1 MKTVRKMSSDKIEK
15 GRHLLHMRITS
26 GKHLENPNSD
36 LLKIPLE
43 ALHKI
48 ALQQIG
54 EQEAYIE
61 ELEGQLKE
69 FTEAAVLSRKD
80 SIRIAEEVRREEVI
94 ADIWKRFNESQQKN
108 GRLRKKY
115 NELAQQYA
123 YSVRQV
129 EALTQQ
135 LRQYSST
142 TDND

>member
-1 MKTVRKMSSDKIEK
+1 MMSNDKIAK
-15 GRHLLHMRITS
+15 GRHILQMKIAS
-26 GKHLENPNSD
+26 AKHLENPNSD

-69 FTEAAVLSRKD
+69 FSEAAVLSRKD
-80 SIRIAEEVRREEVI
+80 SVRIAEEVRREEVI
-94 ADIWKRFNESQQKN
+94 ADIWKKFNESQQKN

>member
-1 MKTVRKMSSDKIEK
+1 MSNDKIAK
-15 GRHLLHMRITS
+15 GRHILQMKIAS
-26 GKHLENPNSD
+26 AKHLENPNSD
-36 LLKIPLE
+36 LLKVPLE

-80 SIRIAEEVRREEVI
+80 SVRIAEEVRREEVI

>member
-1 MKTVRKMSSDKIEK
+1 MMSNDKIAK
-15 GRHLLHMRITS
+15 GRHILQMKIAS
-26 GKHLENPNSD
+26 AKHLENPNSD

-80 SIRIAEEVRREEVI
+80 SVRIAEEVRREEVI
-94 ADIWKRFNESQQKN
+94 SDIWKRFNESQQKN

>member
-1 MKTVRKMSSDKIEK
+1 MMSNDKIAK
-15 GRHLLHMRITS
+15 GRHILQMKIAS
-26 GKHLENPNSD
+26 VKHLENPNSD
-36 LLKIPLE
+36 LLKVPLE

-80 SIRIAEEVRREEVI
+80 SVRIAEEVRREEVI
-94 ADIWKRFNESQQKN
+94 ADIWKRFTESQQKN

-135 LRQYSST
+135 LKQYSST

>member
-1 MKTVRKMSSDKIEK
+1 MMSNDKIAK
-15 GRHLLHMRITS
+15 GRHILQMKIAS
-26 GKHLENPNSD
+26 AKHLENPNSD

-80 SIRIAEEVRREEVI
+80 SVRIAEEVRREEVI
-94 ADIWKRFNESQQKN
+94 ADIWKRFTESQQKN

-135 LRQYSST
+135 LSQYSST

>member
-1 MKTVRKMSSDKIEK
+1 MSNDKIAK
-15 GRHLLHMRITS
+15 GRHILQMKIAS
-26 GKHLENPNSD
+26 AKHLENPNSD

-69 FTEAAVLSRKD
+69 FSEAAVLSRKD
-80 SIRIAEEVRREEVI
+80 SVRIAEEVRREEVI
-94 ADIWKRFNESQQKN
+94 ADIWKKFNESQQKN

>member
-1 MKTVRKMSSDKIEK
+1 MSNDKIAK
-15 GRHLLHMRITS
+15 GRHILQMKIAS
-26 GKHLENPNSD
+26 AKHLENPNSD

-80 SIRIAEEVRREEVI
+80 SVRIAEEVRREEVI

-142 TDND
+142 TDNN

>member
-1 MKTVRKMSSDKIEK
+1 MSSDKIEK
-15 GRHLLHMRITS
+15 GRHLLHMRIAS
-26 GKHLENPNSD
+26 AKHLENPNSD

-80 SIRIAEEVRREEVI
+80 SVRIAEEVRREEVI

>member
-1 MKTVRKMSSDKIEK
+1 MMSNDKIAK
-15 GRHLLHMRITS
+15 GRHILQMKIAS
-26 GKHLENPNSD
+26 VKHLENPNSD

-80 SIRIAEEVRREEVI
+80 SVRIAEEVRREEVI
-94 ADIWKRFNESQQKN
+94 ADIWKRFTESQQKN
-108 GRLRKKY
+108 GRLRKMY

>member
-1 MKTVRKMSSDKIEK
+1 MSNDKIAK
-15 GRHLLHMRITS
+15 GRHILQMKIAS
-26 GKHLENPNSD
+26 AKHLENPNSD
-36 LLKIPLE
+36 SLKIPLE

-80 SIRIAEEVRREEVI
+80 SVRIAEEVRREEVI

>member
-1 MKTVRKMSSDKIEK
+1 MMSNDKIAK
-15 GRHLLHMRITS
+15 GRHILQMKIAS
-26 GKHLENPNSD
+26 AKHLENPNSD

-54 EQEAYIE
+54 EQEAYID

-80 SIRIAEEVRREEVI
+80 SVRIAEEVRREEVI

>member
-1 MKTVRKMSSDKIEK
+1 MMSNDKIAK
-15 GRHLLHMRITS
+15 GRHILQMKIAS
-26 GKHLENPNSD
+26 AKHLENPNSD

-69 FTEAAVLSRKD
+69 FTEAATLSRKD
-80 SIRIAEEVRREEVI
+80 SVRIAEEVRREEVI
-94 ADIWKRFNESQQKN
+94 ADIWKRFTESQQKN

-135 LRQYSST
+135 LKQYSST

>member
-1 MKTVRKMSSDKIEK
+1 MMSNDKIAK
-15 GRHLLHMRITS
+15 GRHILQMKIAS
-26 GKHLENPNSD
+26 AKHLENPNSD

-80 SIRIAEEVRREEVI
+80 SVRIAEEVRREEVI
-94 ADIWKRFNESQQKN
+94 ANIWKRFNESQQKN

>member
-1 MKTVRKMSSDKIEK
+1 MSNDKIAK
-15 GRHLLHMRITS
+15 GRHILQMKIAS
-26 GKHLENPNSD
+26 AKHLENPNSD
-36 LLKIPLE
+36 LLKVPLE

-80 SIRIAEEVRREEVI
+80 SVRIAEEVRREEVI
-94 ADIWKRFNESQQKN
+94 ADIWKRFTESQQKN

>member
-1 MKTVRKMSSDKIEK
+1 MMSNDKIAK
-15 GRHLLHMRITS
+15 GRHILQMKIAS
-26 GKHLENPNSD
+26 AKHLENPNSD
-36 LLKIPLE
+36 LLKVPLE

-80 SIRIAEEVRREEVI
+80 SVRIAEEVRREEVI

-142 TDND
+142 TDNN

>member
-1 MKTVRKMSSDKIEK
+1 MMSNDKIAK
-15 GRHLLHMRITS
+15 GRHILQMKIAS
-26 GKHLENPNSD
+26 AKHLENPNSD

-69 FTEAAVLSRKD
+69 FTEAAALSRKD
-80 SIRIAEEVRREEVI
+80 SVRIAEEVRREEVI

>member
-1 MKTVRKMSSDKIEK
+1 MSNDKIAK
-15 GRHLLHMRITS
+15 GRHILQMKIAS
-26 GKHLENPNSD
+26 AKHLENPNSD
-36 LLKIPLE
+36 LLKVPLE

-80 SIRIAEEVRREEVI
+80 SVRIAEEVRREEVI

-123 YSVRQV
+123 YSVRQE

-142 TDND
+142 TDNN

>member
-1 MKTVRKMSSDKIEK
+1 MMSNDKIAK
-15 GRHLLHMRITS
+15 GRHILQMKIAS
-26 GKHLENPNSD
+26 AKHLDNPNSD

-80 SIRIAEEVRREEVI
+80 SVRIAEEVRREEVI

-142 TDND
+142 NDND

>member
-1 MKTVRKMSSDKIEK
+1 MSNDKIAK
-15 GRHLLHMRITS
+15 GRHILQMKIAS
-26 GKHLENPNSD
+26 AKHLENPNSD

-80 SIRIAEEVRREEVI
+80 SVRIAEEVRREEVI
-94 ADIWKRFNESQQKN
+94 ANIWKRFNESQQKN

-142 TDND
+142 NDND

>member
-1 MKTVRKMSSDKIEK
+1 MMSNDKIAK
-15 GRHLLHMRITS
+15 GRHILQMKIAS
-26 GKHLENPNSD
+26 AKHLENPNSD
-36 LLKIPLE
+36 SLKIPLE

-80 SIRIAEEVRREEVI
+80 SVRIAEEVRREEVI
-94 ADIWKRFNESQQKN
+94 ADIWKRFTESQQKN

>member
-1 MKTVRKMSSDKIEK
+1 MMSNDKIAK
-15 GRHLLHMRITS
+15 GRHILQMKIAS
-26 GKHLENPNSD
+26 AKHLENPNSD

-69 FTEAAVLSRKD
+69 FTEAAALSRKD
-80 SIRIAEEVRREEVI
+80 SVRIAEEVRREEVI
-94 ADIWKRFNESQQKN
+94 ADIWKRFTESQQKN

-123 YSVRQV
+123 YSVREV

>member
-1 MKTVRKMSSDKIEK
+1 MSNDKIAK
-15 GRHLLHMRITS
+15 GRHILQMKIAS
-26 GKHLENPNSD
+26 AKPLENPNSA

-80 SIRIAEEVRREEVI
+80 SVRIAEEVRREEVI
-94 ADIWKRFNESQQKN
+94 ADIWKRFTESQQKN

>member
-1 MKTVRKMSSDKIEK
+1 MSNDKIAK
-15 GRHLLHMRITS
+15 GRHILQMKIAS
-26 GKHLENPNSD
+26 AKHLENPNSD

-80 SIRIAEEVRREEVI
+80 SVRIAEEVRREEVI
-94 ADIWKRFNESQQKN
+94 ADIWKRFTESQQKN

-123 YSVRQV
+123 YSIRQV

>member
-1 MKTVRKMSSDKIEK
+1 MMSNDKIAK
-15 GRHLLHMRITS
+15 GRHILQMKIAS
-26 GKHLENPNSD
+26 AKHLENPNSD

-69 FTEAAVLSRKD
+69 FTEAATLSRKD
-80 SIRIAEEVRREEVI
+80 SVRIAEEVRREEVI
-94 ADIWKRFNESQQKN
+94 ADIWKRFTESQQKN

-135 LRQYSST
+135 LRQFSST

>member
-1 MKTVRKMSSDKIEK
+1 MMSNDKIAK
-15 GRHLLHMRITS
+15 GRHILQMKIAS
-26 GKHLENPNSD
+26 AKHLENPNSD

-80 SIRIAEEVRREEVI
+80 SVRIAEEVRHEEVI

>member
-1 MKTVRKMSSDKIEK
+1 MSNDKIAK
-15 GRHLLHMRITS
+15 GRHILQMKIAS
-26 GKHLENPNSD
+26 AKHLENPNSD

-80 SIRIAEEVRREEVI
+80 SVRIAEEVRREEVI
-94 ADIWKRFNESQQKN
+94 ANIWKRFNESQQKN

>member
-1 MKTVRKMSSDKIEK
+1 MMSNDKIAK
-15 GRHLLHMRITS
+15 GRHILQMKIAS
-26 GKHLENPNSD
+26 AKHLENPNSD

-61 ELEGQLKE
+61 ELEGKLKE
-69 FTEAAVLSRKD
+69 FTEEANLSRKD
-80 SIRIAEEVRREEVI
+80 SVRIAEEVRREEVI

>member
-1 MKTVRKMSSDKIEK
+1 MMSNDKIAK
-15 GRHLLHMRITS
+15 GRHILQMKIAS
-26 GKHLENPNSD
+26 AKHLENPNSD

-80 SIRIAEEVRREEVI
+80 SVRIAEEVRREEVI

-142 TDND
+142 TNND

>member
-1 MKTVRKMSSDKIEK
+1 MSNDKIAK
-15 GRHLLHMRITS
+15 GRHILQMKIAS
-26 GKHLENPNSD
+26 AKHLENPNSD

-43 ALHKI
+43 ALHNL

-69 FTEAAVLSRKD
+69 FTEAATLSRKD
-80 SIRIAEEVRREEVI
+80 SVRIAEEVRREEVI
-94 ADIWKRFNESQQKN
+94 ADIWKRFTESQQKN

-123 YSVRQV
+123 YSGRQV
-129 EALTQQ
+129 EALTQ
-135 LRQYSST
+135 LRRQYSST

>member
-1 MKTVRKMSSDKIEK
+1 MSNDKIAK
-15 GRHLLHMRITS
+15 GRHILQMKIAS
-26 GKHLENPNSD
+26 AKHLENPNSD

-80 SIRIAEEVRREEVI
+80 SARIAEEVRREEVI

-142 TDND
+142 TDKD

>member
-1 MKTVRKMSSDKIEK
+1 MSNDKIAK
-15 GRHLLHMRITS
+15 GRHILLMKIAS
-26 GKHLENPNSD
+26 AKHLENPNSD

-80 SIRIAEEVRREEVI
+80 SVRIAEEVRREEVI
-94 ADIWKRFNESQQKN
+94 ADIWKRFTESQQKN